1 MQESNVKPS
10 LKIGW
15 SDALSSGVLSVD
27 VQHRYFIDIVNEL
40 AEAIES
46 GQAALKVRKILN
58 LMQFY
63 ADWHFEREELCMDRY
78 QCPAAQANRQAH
90 RHFLDAFASFE
101 ANYRQSGG
109 SEEIALRMY
118 QVLTDWLV
126 NHIKGIDSKLRP
138 CVHEDD
144 PEFVPLSGDQ

>member
-1 MQESNVKPS
+1 MDETNGNLS

-15 SDALSSGVLSVD
+15 DDALSSGVRSVD

-40 AEAIES
+40 AEAIET
-46 GQAALKVRKILN
+46 GQAALRVRKILN
-58 LMQFY
+58 LMSYY
-63 ADWHFEREELCMDRY
+63 ADWHFGREELCMDRY
-78 QCPAAQANRQAH
+78 QCPAAEANRQAH
-90 RHFLDAFASFE
+90 RNFLDAFASFE

-126 NHIKGIDSKLRP
+126 KHILGTDSELKHCIP
-138 CVHEDD
+138 EDD
-144 PEFVPLSGDQ
+144 PEYVKTG

>member
-1 MQESNVKPS
+1 MEAPQQS

-15 SDALSSGVLSVD
+15 DDALSSGVRSVD

-46 GQAALKVRKILN
+46 GQAAIKVRRILN
-58 LMQFY
+58 LMAYY

-78 QCPAAQANRQAH
+78 QCPAAEANKQAH
-90 RHFLDAFASFE
+90 KNFLNAFESFE

-126 NHIKGIDSKLRP
+126 KHILGTDGKLKD
-138 CVHEDD
+138 CIHEGD
-144 PEFVPLSGDQ
+144 PEYVAT